1 VSLAR
6 LAVTAGEPAGVGA
19 ELLIRLAASPLAA
32 TLIAVTDRRLLQRA
46 AARCDASIELV
57 DDDGSR
63 ATTRRPGSLR
73 VRHTP
78 LVVDEIPGQPDPR
91 NASQV
96 LATLAEA
103 ADGCLSGRYDAVV
116 TAPLQKSSINDAG
129 VHFSGHTEFFA
140 QRAHADVVMM
150 LASPELRVA
159 LATTHLPLAA
169 VPAAITPALLA
180 RVLRIVHAELRA
192 KFGLTE
198 PRIAVL
204 GLNPHAGE
212 SGHLGREELDVI
224 IPTLERLRDE
234 GMHLL
239 GPLPADTAF
248 VPAQRAHYDA
258 VLAMYHDQAL
268 PVLKSEAFDR
278 TVNLTLGL
286 PFIRTSVDHG
296 TALDLAG
303 SGRAD
308 PASLIAAARM
318 AMELVAHSATHPS
331 SPLGRPKGV
340 PLRVEEEQCEG
351 PISPML
357 PLRGDERE
365 GQIPPKSSPSGDE
378 HERPTSPKT
387 LP

>member
-1 VSLAR
+1 MQTMPLPR
-6 LAVTAGEPAGVGA
+6 LALTAGEPAGIGP
-19 ELLIRLAASPLAA
+19 ELLIRLAATPLAA
-32 TLIAVTDRRLLQRA
+32 SLVAITDRHLLERA
-46 AARCDASIELV
+46 AARCNVSIELI
-57 DDDGSR
+57 DDDGGNPIESR
-63 ATTRRPGSLR
+63 LGTLR
-73 VRHTP
+73 VHHIP
-78 LVVDEIPGQPDPR
+78 LAIDEVPGRPDPR
-91 NASQV
+91 NARHV

-103 ADGCLSGRYDAVV
+103 ADGCLAGRYDAVV

-129 VHFSGHTEFFA
+129 IRFSGHTEFFA
-140 QRAHADVVMM
+140 QRAHSDVVMM

-169 VPAAITPALLA
+169 VSAAITPQLLE
-180 RVLRIVHAELRA
+180 RTLRIVHAELRS
-192 KFGLTE
+192 KFGFAE

-212 SGHLGREELDVI
+212 AGHLGREELDTI
-224 IPTLERLRDE
+224 IPLLDRLRSE

-248 VPAQRAHYDA
+248 IPAQRQYYDA

-303 SGRAD
+303 TGKAD
-308 PASLIAAARM
+308 PASLIAATKM
-318 AMELVAHSATHPS
+318 AMQLVQRRKECDGAKN
-331 SPLGRPKGV
+331 GK
-340 PLRVEEEQCEG
+340 
-351 PISPML
+351 
-357 PLRGDERE
+357 
-365 GQIPPKSSPSGDE
+365 
-378 HERPTSPKT
+378 
-387 LP
+387 

>member
-1 VSLAR
+1 MSLAR

-19 ELLIRLAASPLAA
+19 ELLIRLAATPLAA
-32 TLIAVTDRRLLQRA
+32 TLVAVTDRHLLQRA
-46 AARCDASIELV
+46 AARCGVTIKLI
-57 DDDGSR
+57 DDDG
-63 ATTRRPGSLR
+63 AGENARPSGTLR

-78 LVVDEIPGQPDPR
+78 LAVDETPGRPDPR
-91 NASQV
+91 NAAHV

-103 ADGCLSGRYDAVV
+103 ADGCLAARYDAVV

-129 VHFSGHTEFFA
+129 IHFSGHTEFFA
-140 QRAHADVVMM
+140 ARAQCDVVMM

-159 LATTHLPLAA
+159 LATTHLPLSA
-169 VPAAITPALLA
+169 VPAAITPALLT
-180 RVLRIVHAELRA
+180 RVLRIVDAELRT
-192 KFGLTE
+192 KFGIAK

-212 SGHLGREELDVI
+212 GGHLGREELDII
-224 IPTLERLRDE
+224 IPTLNALRAE
-234 GMHLL
+234 GLHLL

-248 VPAQRAHYDA
+248 VPAQRRHYDT

-303 SGRAD
+303 TGRAD

-318 AMELVAHSATHPS
+318 AMELVARSANRPPS
-331 SPLGRPKGV
+331 PSRGEGGR
-340 PLRVEEEQCEG
+340 EE
-351 PISPML
+351 PISP
-357 PLRGDERE
+357 
-365 GQIPPKSSPSGDE
+365 
-378 HERPTSPKT
+378 
-387 LP
+387 